1 MSVIKEKIRGAFVGE
16 VLINK
21 LHEIE
26 GMLLPQII
34 SDEKAVKHYYKKCTG
49 KDINLD
55 LPETFC
61 EKINWYKLNGHDPL
75 MVKCADKVGL
85 REFVSKNGYAAHLNE
100 MYGVYSSVDEIDVSK
115 LPEQFVIK
123 AAHGTHMQIIV
134 KDKSTVN
141 WKQAK
146 CLMRSWLKQD
156 IYWRGREWVYKDM
169 PHRII
174 IEKYIEDKF
183 GELRDYKFFCFHGK
197 PEYMQYD
204 IGRFKNE
211 QYRNYYDMNLKQL
224 HITDGVPG
232 VSLNSE
238 PVSRNVFV
246 QMQQMAQ
253 KLSEPF
259 QQVRIDFYFTN
270 NQILVGE
277 MTFFDGGGSTIFSP
291 DEWNYIFAKNWKVKK

>member
-156 IYWRGREWVYKDM
+156 IYWRGRNGYIKICHIELSLKNIL
-169 PHRII
+169 RINLENLETI
-174 IEKYIEDKF
+174 N
-183 GELRDYKFFCFHGK
+183 FFAF
-197 PEYMQYD
+197 
-204 IGRFKNE
+204 
-211 QYRNYYDMNLKQL
+211 
-224 HITDGVPG
+224 
-232 VSLNSE
+232 
-238 PVSRNVFV
+238 
-246 QMQQMAQ
+246 MA
-253 KLSEPF
+253 
-259 QQVRIDFYFTN
+259 
-270 NQILVGE
+270 NQSICN
-277 MTFFDGGGSTIFSP
+277 MT
-291 DEWNYIFAKNWKVKK
+291 

>member
-1 MSVIKEKIRGAFVGE
+1 
-16 VLINK
+16 
-21 LHEIE
+21 
-26 GMLLPQII
+26 
-34 SDEKAVKHYYKKCTG
+34 
-49 KDINLD
+49 
-55 LPETFC
+55 
-61 EKINWYKLNGHDPL
+61 
-75 MVKCADKVGL
+75 
-85 REFVSKNGYAAHLNE
+85 
-100 MYGVYSSVDEIDVSK
+100 
-115 LPEQFVIK
+115 
-123 AAHGTHMQIIV
+123 
-134 KDKSTVN
+134 
-141 WKQAK
+141 
-146 CLMRSWLKQD
+146 
-156 IYWRGREWVYKDM
+156 
-169 PHRII
+169 
-174 IEKYIEDKF
+174 
-183 GELRDYKFFCFHGK
+183 
-197 PEYMQYD
+197 MQYD